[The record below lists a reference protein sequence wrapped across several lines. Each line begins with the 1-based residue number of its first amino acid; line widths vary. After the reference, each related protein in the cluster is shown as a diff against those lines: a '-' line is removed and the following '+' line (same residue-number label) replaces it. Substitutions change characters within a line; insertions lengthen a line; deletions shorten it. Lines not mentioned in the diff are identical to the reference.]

1 LLACIIYLLDKLC
14 YNLKSRR
21 WDKKILKA
29 MPLLSSLF
37 SFFTLPTSTLTDL
50 QSYIGG
56 LVTDTSLL
64 WILAIALPVG
74 FWIIYKIV
82 SVVKRGTR

>member
-1 LLACIIYLLDKLC
+1 MLY
-14 YNLKSRR
+14 
-21 WDKKILKA
+21 
-29 MPLLSSLF
+29 

-50 QSYIGG
+50 QGYIGG